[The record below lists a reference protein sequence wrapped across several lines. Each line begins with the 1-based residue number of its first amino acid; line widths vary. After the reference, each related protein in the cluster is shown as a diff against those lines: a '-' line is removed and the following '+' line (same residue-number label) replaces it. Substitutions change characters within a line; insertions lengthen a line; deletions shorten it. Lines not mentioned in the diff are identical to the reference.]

1 MMTVLPILK
10 NSVFSFR
17 QLHVDFTCINT
28 RPLVQK
34 LLGCT
39 SAELDALR
47 TQARRAAEHL
57 APKQTNRASLSS
69 PPKTNPSDLASP
81 SKPLPAL
88 PPEAAAADREA
99 AACMPSPLPQKT
111 FQQSPEPSP
120 LPQKTF
126 DFFVPSPIPQK
137 SFSTSVPPPMR
148 GNQGINPGPNARGD
162 KNVHLFA
169 RELDLDIDTAVPG
182 VQLSGVRDYVFGD
195 GERPISSVRSRTL
208 SPVSLQVHSAT
219 PESEKYVR
227 HAVQISRG
235 KSGIEGSLTLVEDS
249 SVRVPAKDPSLAHAG
264 EDALVHRALS
274 KKISE
279 IEETTRNLEILPDVG
294 ALAVKLVGESRLE
307 VARFQDEALA
317 KHAQLRKLEDK
328 VSKADGAVD
337 VLRVTQEHL
346 TQAQVRSLSL
356 LMLSFVAKTPDK
368 NYFF

>member
-1 MMTVLPILK
+1 MTVMPILE
-10 NSVFSFR
+10 NSAF
-17 QLHVDFTCINT
+17 QLHVDFTYINIW
-28 RPLVQK
+28 RPLRVLLRAAPFVQK

-47 TQARRAAEHL
+47 TQARRTAENM
-57 APKQTNRASLSS
+57 APKQTNPASLSS
-69 PPKTNPSDLASP
+69 PQ
-81 SKPLPAL
+81 KPLPAL
-88 PPEAAAADREA
+88 PPEAAVADRKA
-99 AACMPSPLPQKT
+99 AAGMPSPLPQKT

-126 DFFVPSPIPQK
+126 DFFDPSPMPQK

-148 GNQGINPGPNARGD
+148 GNQGANPGPHARGD

-169 RELDLDIDTAVPG
+169 RELHLDIDTAVPG
-182 VQLSGVRDYVFGD
+182 AQLSGVKDYVFGD
-195 GERPISSVRSRTL
+195 GERPISSVRSHTL
-208 SPVSLQVHSAT
+208 SPVSLHVHSAT
-219 PESEKYVR
+219 PESEKCVR
-227 HAVQISRG
+227 HDVQISRG
-235 KSGIEGSLTLVEDS
+235 KSGIKGSLTLVEDS
-249 SVRVPAKDPSLAHAG
+249 SVRAPAKDPSLAHAG
-264 EDALVHRALS
+264 EDALVHRALA

-317 KHAQLRKLEDK
+317 KQAQLRELEDK

-356 LMLSFVAKTPDK
+356 LMFSFVAKTPDK